1 MRENIKDIAIRAI
14 KTGMQTAVSMLT
26 VGQLV
31 TEVNWLSVLSI
42 SAMAMIISVLT
53 NAVITLEKEGY

>member
-1 MRENIKDIAIRAI
+1 MRENIKDIGIRAL

-42 SAMAMIISVLT
+42 SVMAMIISVLT